1 MVVAM
6 MVGLLAWAIS
16 LWQSGTATTGD
27 VVLTCTLGFSILQAT
42 RELAYAFVD
51 VTQHMARLAEAVG
64 TLLLPHE
71 IRDHPSAA
79 PISPGAGRVLIDG
92 QDIARVSQESLRER
106 IGVVPQDISLFH
118 RSIMDNI
125 RYGRPEAA
133 DE

>member
-71 IRDHPSAA
+71 ICDDPTAA
-79 PISPGAGRVLIDG
+79 PISPGESRVW
-92 QDIARVSQESLRER
+92 
-106 IGVVPQDISLFH
+106 F
-118 RSIMDNI
+118 DNVGFA
-125 RYGRPEAA
+125 YPG
-133 DE
+133 